1 MREGPPLALKYTVC
15 LDILAS
21 RIAAPEE
28 ERIETMSGTDELAV
42 LRALRLKGRAT
53 AEELTETTGV
63 AAGTVASL
71 TEELVTS
78 GGAKEMR
85 GALVLLPPARERLE
99 QLLAAERDGVDQ
111 AAVRASYEEFSDVN
125 TEFKALAN
133 DWQTRGEE
141 INGHT
146 DPSYDRA
153 VLDRLPDIHAR
164 VSPLIDSVAI
174 QAPRLG
180 RYGDRLATALTRVQ
194 AGEHEWLLKP
204 LIDSYHTVWF
214 ELHEEL
220 ISLAGLTRLEEA
232 TAGRAE

>member
-1 MREGPPLALKYTVC
+1 M
-15 LDILAS
+15 
-21 RIAAPEE
+21 AA
-28 ERIETMSGTDELAV
+28 TDELAV

-53 AEELTETTGV
+53 TEELTATTGV
-63 AAGTVASL
+63 AADAVGSL
-71 TEELVTS
+71 TEELVAT

-111 AAVRASYEEFSDVN
+111 AGVRASYEEFSDVN
-125 TEFKALAN
+125 ADFKALAN
-133 DWQTRGEE
+133 DWQTRGEQ
-141 INGHT
+141 INDHT
-146 DPSYDRA
+146 DPSYDQA
-153 VLDRLPDIHAR
+153 VLDRLPDIHTRVTPVIGR
-164 VSPLIDSVAI
+164 VSI

-180 RYGDRLATALTRVQ
+180 RYGDRLAAALTKVE
-194 AGEHEWLLKP
+194 AGQHEWLLRP